1 MGWPCTLRP
10 MSNAVATSP
19 APDVAPTTSVG
30 LPALLPL
37 TDKQEAFCLAFL
49 EHGNLSLAYRSAF
62 EVVTKNRHTVHVDA
76 SRLAQL
82 PQVSYRIAQLKE
94 AAASR
99 SVASKAQLID
109 FLWRRIRADRAALI
123 THVQLCCRHCY
134 GSGHK
139 FQWVDDLEYATAYA
153 QWMTRGQKDENGN
166 SCNPPDYE
174 GGFGFDPHLPPAATC
189 TAVPCL
195 GFGQGR
201 TVITDTTTLTGDVAL
216 IYEGVKETDKGI
228 EIKVADRNADI
239 ALFLKL
245 TGYGTDELEGMLR
258 GAAAGGAAGAVA
270 AQAVVEKVKTMN
282 SDDTRRA
289 YLTMIGG
296 A

>member
-1 MGWPCTLRP
+1 MTVGQPVAMPARPRTLTDKQENFARLLVELGNQT
-10 MSNAVATSP
+10 MAYRA
-19 APDVAPTTSVG
+19 AYDVAPTTPRVFSNSEASKVAN
-30 LPALLPL
+30 LPHVRLRVA
-37 TDKQEAFCLAFL
+37 Q
-49 EHGNLSLAYRSAF
+49 YR
-62 EVVTKNRHTVHVDA
+62 
-76 SRLAQL
+76 
-82 PQVSYRIAQLKE
+82 E
-94 AAASR
+94 AAAAQ

-109 FLWRRIRADRAALI
+109 FLWRRINADRNQLI

-134 GSGHK
+134 GADHK
-139 FQWVDDLEYATAYA
+139 YQWTDDLEYATAYTA
-153 QWMTRGQKDENGN
+153 WMNRGQKDEKNN
-166 SCNPPDYE
+166 TCEPPDYD

-201 TVITDTTTLTGDVAL
+201 TIITDTTTLTGDAAL
-216 IYEGVKETDKGI
+216 IYEGVKETEKGI
-228 EIKVADRNADI
+228 ELKLADRGSDI

-245 TGYGTDELEGMLR
+245 TGYASDELEGMLR
-258 GAAAGGAAGAVA
+258 GAAAGGAMGGAAGATA
-270 AQAVVEKVKTMN
+270 AQAVVEKVRTMN

>member
-1 MGWPCTLRP
+1 
-10 MSNAVATSP
+10 MSNALATARPPNRDLS
-19 APDVAPTTSVG
+19 ASVG
-30 LPALLPL
+30 LPALQQL
-37 TDKQEAFCLAFL
+37 TTKQEAFCLAYM
-49 EHGNLSLAYRSAF
+49 EHGNLSLAYRAAF
-62 EVVTKNRHTVHVDA
+62 EVVTKNRQTVHVDA
-76 SRLAQL
+76 CRLAQL
-82 PQVSYRIAQLKE
+82 PHVAHRIAMLKE

-99 SVASKAQLID
+99 SVASKAGLID
-109 FLWRRIRADRAALI
+109 FLWRRINADRAQLL

-134 GSGHK
+134 GHGHQ
-139 FQWVDDLEYATAYA
+139 FQWKDELEYATACA
-153 QWMTRGQKDENGN
+153 NAMAADKGQPN
-166 SCNPPDYE
+166 CE
-174 GGFGFDPHLPPAATC
+174 GGFGFDPHFPPAATC
-189 TAVPCL
+189 DAPGCL

-201 TVITDTTTLTGDVAL
+201 TVVTDTTTLTGDAAL
-216 IYEGVKETDKGI
+216 IYEGVKETDKGL
-228 EIKVADRNADI
+228 EIKLADRNADI

-245 TGYGTDELEGMLR
+245 TGWGSDELEGMLR

>member
-1 MGWPCTLRP
+1 
-10 MSNAVATSP
+10 MSNALATVQRPLPSP
-19 APDVAPTTSVG
+19 SASVG
-30 LPALLPL
+30 LPALPEL
-37 TDKQEAFCLAFL
+37 TAKQEAFCLAFL
-49 EHGNLSLAYRSAF
+49 EHGNLSLAYKAAYETTSG
-62 EVVTKNRHTVHVDA
+62 NRQTVHTAAGRV
-76 SRLAQL
+76 AQL
-82 PQVSYRIAQLKE
+82 PQVRHRIAQLQE
-94 AAASR
+94 AAAQQST
-99 SVASKAQLID
+99 ASKAQLID
-109 FLWRRIRADRAALI
+109 FLWRRIKADRAQLI

-134 GSGHK
+134 GSGGHL
-139 FQWVDDLEYATAYA
+139 FQWVDDVEYATAYA
-153 QWMTRGQKDENGN
+153 KWMARGRVDEGGKP
-166 SCNPPDYE
+166 CEPPSYE